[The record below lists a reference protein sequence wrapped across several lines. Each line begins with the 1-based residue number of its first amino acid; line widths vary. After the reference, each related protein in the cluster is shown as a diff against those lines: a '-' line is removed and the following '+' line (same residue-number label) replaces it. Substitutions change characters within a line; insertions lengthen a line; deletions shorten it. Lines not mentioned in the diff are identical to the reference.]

1 MIMRGIQC
9 GSLDSAIMH
18 SLLKPTGN
26 LLCKLNDDRCYVD
39 RPDDNA
45 QIKSSK
51 SVLAE
56 TAFLKESHDI
66 SISRNAPD
74 QSPGDHRDRE
84 HSIGLVESGETNSE
98 RNLLSEKRIQDMI
111 DRSMMA
117 LESRLMKQ
125 MKEMLANALERNT
138 LSFDR

>member
-1 MIMRGIQC
+1 MWFIGFC
-9 GSLDSAIMH
+9 YHAFVAE
-18 SLLKPTGN
+18 T
-26 LLCKLNDDRCYVD
+26 DR
-39 RPDDNA
+39 
-45 QIKSSK
+45 KSSLQASK
-51 SVLAE
+51 SGLAE
-56 TAFLKESHDI
+56 TAFLKEIQDI
-66 SISRNAPD
+66 SISTNAPD
-74 QSPGDHRDRE
+74 QSSGDHRDRE